1 MGLLDRIFGKPQDN
15 EWEKQLEL
23 ENWNDIVFT
32 RKGMDIDDPVQRRD
46 YINSCLQQM
55 EDAARELDALELE
68 YNTVTSHLRDMEEID
83 ALPPEQRMEINE
95 CAHKILESQQQQ
107 EKFAKRKSRM
117 TDEEF
122 ERMERL
128 QSEAAGGAKKLA
140 DAEVYQK
147 KIKNDLKRL
156 DGEYQAYL
164 FREDELYK
172 TIDNSQKLIIVIAVA
187 LAVII
192 LFLLIMQFGLELNVA
207 YGYMI
212 VAILV
217 AISVTLLYIK
227 STDAKAEIKSLKK
240 SMSRIVML
248 QNSVKIRYVNNTNL
262 IDYLCIKYRVNN
274 SKELNS
280 MFEKYLQERKEREK
294 FEDAQKL
301 LDANQKDLIYMLR
314 HFRIKD
320 PDIWIHQAEALVNHN
335 EEVEIRHSLNVQRQS
350 LRKRM
355 EYNRDI
361 VAKNAKVEIEEM
373 ARQYPEY
380 TQEILDMVSRYEE
393 KIPSNIRSF

>member
-1 MGLLDRIFGKPQDN
+1 MGLFDRLLGKPHDN

-23 ENWNDIVFT
+23 QDWNDIVYS
-32 RKGMDIDDPVQRRD
+32 RKGLDMDDPVQRRD

-68 YNTVTSHLRDMEEID
+68 YHNVTSHLRDIEEID

-95 CAHKILESQQQQ
+95 CAQKILESEQQQ
-107 EKFAKRKSRM
+107 ENFSRRKNRM
-117 TDEEF
+117 SDEEF

-128 QSEAAGGAKKLA
+128 QAEAASGAKKLA
-140 DAEVYQK
+140 EAESYQK

-164 FREDELYK
+164 FREEELEN

-187 LAVII
+187 LVII
-192 LFLLIMQFGLELNVA
+192 IVALFALQAVLELNVA
-207 YGYMI
+207 YGLMLVVI
-212 VAILV
+212 LTAI
-217 AISVTLLYIK
+217 AVTHLYVK
-227 STDAKAEIKSLKK
+227 STDAGKEIKSLRK
-240 SMSRIVML
+240 SMARIVML

-274 SKELNS
+274 SKELNT
-280 MFEKYLQERKEREK
+280 MFDRFLQERREREK
-294 FEDAQKL
+294 FEDAQKT
-301 LDANQKDLIYMLR
+301 LDANQKDLIYILR
-314 HFRIKD
+314 HYRIKD
-320 PDIWIHQAEALVNHN
+320 PDIWIHQPAALIDHN

-361 VAKNAKVEIEEM
+361 VAGNAKLEIEDM

-393 KIPSNIRSF
+393 TIPSHISSF